1 MHFHL
6 VKILFKNIDTD
17 FCKDN
22 QVDFFQNVLNKLAK
36 IKIKINILFILK
48 ALVNPFIC
56 FI

>member
-6 VKILFKNIDTD
+6 VKILFKNKDTD

>member
-1 MHFHL
+1 MHFRL
-6 VKILFKNIDTD
+6 VKILFKNKDTD

-36 IKIKINILFILK
+36 IKIKINILFIFK
-48 ALVNPFIC
+48 ALVNPFMC

>member
-6 VKILFKNIDTD
+6 VKILFKNKDTD

-36 IKIKINILFILK
+36 LKIKINILFIFK